1 MLSLQDVSVTFNEGT
16 SLEKRALSHVSV
28 DVNDGDFITILGS
41 NGAGKSTFKAFN
53 RCGISLSL
61 M

>member
-28 DVNDGDFITILGS
+28 DVNP
-41 NGAGKSTFKAFN
+41 
-53 RCGISLSL
+53 LSL